1 MAERRMF
8 AKTIIDSDAFIDM
21 PQSTQ
26 NLYFHLS
33 MRADDDGFI
42 NSPKTIMRSIGC
54 KDDDINLLIM
64 KKFIIPFE
72 NGIVVIKHWK
82 IHNYIQSDRHT
93 PTKYIDQK
101 KQLELDENKAYRLL
115 KDDCIQNVST
125 MYTQVSIGKD
135 SIGKYNKDNTM
146 EKKTKNKFVIPSVD
160 EVDEYIKEN
169 KFSIDPNAFVD
180 YYTTNGWIVNGK
192 TKMKDWKASVRT
204 WERNNKNKPIYTN
217 YPKKE
222 VRIEPI
228 PEYIS
233 EQSKMSDE
241 EMTAL
246 KLRLKNMSK

>member
-1 MAERRMF
+1 MF

-115 KDDCIQNVST
+115 KDECIQNVSIVD
-125 MYTQVSIGKD
+125 TQVRLGKESIGKD
-135 SIGKYNKDNTM
+135 NKDIVG
-146 EKKTKNKFVIPSVD
+146 KNFVKPTVLEIT
-160 EVDEYIKEN
+160 EYCFERSNNI
-169 KFSIDPNAFVD
+169 NAEEFYD
-180 YYTTNGWIVNGK
+180 FYESKGWVVGK
-192 TKMKDWKASVRT
+192 SKMKDWKATVRN
-204 WERNNKNKPIYTN
+204 WERNQFSKNGFNDKQ
-217 YPKKE
+217 KVKE
-222 VRIEPI
+222 TRPTKSWGTVI
-228 PEYIS
+228 
-233 EQSKMSDE
+233 
-241 EMTAL
+241 
-246 KLRLKNMSK
+246 